1 MAIVENWMPPS
12 RENWE
17 LVVYLFQFF
26 PLVTVFQWIQPWYGA
41 GKTSSHSRF
50 NLPGKIA
57 WMTMETPG
65 LLTLLYITYT
75 LPTKAGLAELPWE
88 NKAMAGLYT
97 LHYLYRAILCP
108 IIAPSMSPIHPFVW
122 LFALCFQIT
131 NGLSIGSWLGG
142 YGPTSRLDW
151 QNNGQT
157 YISGARIELGMM
169 IWAFGLMG
177 NAFHDDELREI
188 RRSALRNQ
196 HRQAREAEGDT
207 GQGKAGH
214 RGVDKVYMI
223 PMNGL
228 FRWIFYPHY
237 LFEWI
242 EWAGFWI
249 VGGWDCVPARI
260 FLLNEI
266 ATMLPRAVQGKK
278 WYEER
283 FGREKTAG
291 RKAIIPGIL

>member
-1 MAIVENWMPPS
+1 MAVVENWMPPT

-17 LVVYLFQFF
+17 LVHFYFKLF

-41 GKTSSHSRF
+41 GKTSSVSRL

-65 LLTLLYITYT
+65 MLTLLYIMYT
-75 LPTKAGLAELPWE
+75 LPEKIGLAELPWE
-88 NKAMAGLYT
+88 NKVMAGLYT
-97 LHYLYRAILCP
+97 VHYLYRAILCP
-108 IIAPSMSPIHPFVW
+108 ILAPSMSPIHLFIW
-122 LFALCFQIT
+122 LAGLSFQIT
-131 NGLSIGSWLGG
+131 NGLCIGSWLGG

-151 QNNGQT
+151 TNNGQNF
-157 YISGARIELGMM
+157 ISGARIELGMM

-177 NAFHDDELREI
+177 NMFHDDDLREI
-188 RRSALRNQ
+188 RRAAMRNQ
-196 HRQAREAEGDT
+196 KQQAKEAEEST
-207 GQGKAGH
+207 GKGKAAKK
-214 RGVDKVYMI
+214 GVDKVYMI
-223 PMNGL
+223 PINGL

-249 VGGWDCVPARI
+249 VGGWHCVPART

-266 ATMLPRAVQGKK
+266 ATMVPRAVQGKN
-278 WYEER
+278 WYVER
-283 FGREKTAG
+283 FGKEGTAG